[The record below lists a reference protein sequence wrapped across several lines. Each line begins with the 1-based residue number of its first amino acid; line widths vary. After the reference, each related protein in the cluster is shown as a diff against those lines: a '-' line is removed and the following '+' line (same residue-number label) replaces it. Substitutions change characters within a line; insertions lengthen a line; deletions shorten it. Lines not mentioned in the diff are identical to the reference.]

1 MKACTEFTSQ
11 ITEVVS
17 GAADKGDRPLL
28 LEHLR
33 TCKACSEAFDRL
45 QSIVAVTSN
54 KSDPGEAYWDNYYA
68 QLSSRMDEVGA
79 QVPFSSRLVALTPR
93 WALQVAAAV
102 ILLVSG
108 VLIGRITLT
117 GDSSSQQLAVAEST
131 RPTPV
136 QERAY
141 SYLDRSKT
149 LLLGVVNFDT
159 SEDDP
164 STLNL
169 DRRRSMAG
177 SLIQEASLLQADLSA
192 ADERRLSDLIAD
204 LEIILLQIANI
215 ESTYDLPE
223 IEMVQSGVHRKAIM
237 FKINIESMRRFNKQN
252 PSSFDVSRRSASS
265 ARNSAV

>member
-11 ITEVVS
+11 LTEVAS

-28 LEHLR
+28 LEHLH
-33 TCKACSEAFDRL
+33 TCEACSEAFTSL
-45 QSIVAVTSN
+45 QTMVAATSN
-54 KSDPGEAYWDNYYA
+54 KSDPGEAYWESYYA
-68 QLSSRMDEVGA
+68 KLSSRMDEKSS
-79 QVPFSSRLVALTPR
+79 QVPFSFRLVTLTPR

-102 ILLVSG
+102 VLIVSG

-117 GDSSSQQLAVAEST
+117 GDSSSPQFAGAESFA
-131 RPTPV
+131 PTAV

-159 SEDDP
+159 SQDDP
-164 STLNL
+164 SSLNL

-177 SLIQEASLLQADLSA
+177 TLIREASLLQADLTA

-215 ESTYDLPE
+215 ESTYDIPE
-223 IEMVQSGVHRKAIM
+223 IEMVQSGVDRKAIM
-237 FKINIESMRRFNKQN
+237 FKIDIESMSRFNKQN
-252 PSSFDVSRRSASS
+252 PSSFELSRQSTSPA
-265 ARNSAV
+265 ANSAV